1 MKKEKLNLKDA
12 LKNLKLTVQYIKPY
26 KGLFILEIIITLIS
40 TVLGVI
46 IPLLSAKTILYLTE
60 GKLNILLVIAT
71 ITLIFEV
78 TTVIFQNLNNLIFT
92 KIFEKI
98 NLSIQSNLIKEI
110 FKLETEE
117 FDKNNTGVFI
127 QRLKVDAREISTIFT
142 SLNTSI
148 FSAISSI
155 GVLITIF
162 ILNKIMF
169 LFLIF
174 GMICNFIIKEQRVV
188 KLTNIRKKYKEIDE
202 TTTGIVNEFIRGIRD
217 IKVLNCKDNSIE
229 QITDNINKSI
239 DNKIES
245 AKISFRFN
253 VWADNFYAIFK
264 FLFIAL
270 GCFLVNINNLT
281 IENFVIIYM
290 YKNDSLYLINEI
302 IRIID
307 SLEDFNISASRV
319 FEFINSQKYK
329 KEHYGNVHIKEFKGS
344 ITFNNVNFSYN
355 PKNKVLKN
363 MNFKINPNE
372 TIGFVGKSGA
382 GKTTVLSLINKMYN
396 VNDNMIF
403 LDNYD
408 INTLDESSITNNI
421 TLVTQN
427 PYIFNMSIKDNLKI
441 VSKKASL
448 SKIKEV
454 CKIACIH
461 DFIMSLPDK
470 YDTKI
475 GEGGVAL
482 SGGQRQRIAIARALL
497 RNTKIILFDE
507 ATSALDNE
515 TQKKIQEAINNMK
528 GEYTILIIAHRF
540 STILNSDK
548 IMVLDNGKITAEGT
562 HEELLKKSKEYK
574 KLYESELKK
583 DK

>member
-78 TTVIFQNLNNLIFT
+78 TTVIFQNLNTLIFT

-202 TTTGIVNEFIRGIRD
+202 KTTGIVNEFIRGIRD

-355 PKNKVLKN
+355 PKNKILKN

-382 GKTTVLSLINKMYN
+382 GKTTVLSLINKMYT

-515 TQKKIQEAINNMK
+515 TQNLIQKSINNMK
-528 GEYTILIIAHRF
+528 GDYTIIIVAHRL
-540 STILNSDK
+540 STIINADRILF
-548 IMVLDNGKITAEGT
+548 LDDGKVKDEGT
-562 HEELLKKSKEYK
+562 HKELLKKNKDYK
-574 KLYESELKK
+574 YLYDMENKK
-583 DK
+583 M

>member
-78 TTVIFQNLNNLIFT
+78 TTVIFQNLNTLIFT

-515 TQKKIQEAINNMK
+515 TQNLIQKSINNMK
-528 GEYTILIIAHRF
+528 GDYTIIIVAHRL
-540 STILNSDK
+540 STIINADRILF
-548 IMVLDNGKITAEGT
+548 LDDGKVKDEGT
-562 HEELLKKSKEYK
+562 HKELLKKNKDYK
-574 KLYESELKK
+574 YLYDMENKK
-583 DK
+583 M

>member
-1 MKKEKLNLKDA
+1 M
-12 LKNLKLTVQYIKPY
+12 
-26 KGLFILEIIITLIS
+26 
-40 TVLGVI
+40 
-46 IPLLSAKTILYLTE
+46 
-60 GKLNILLVIAT
+60 NILLVIAT

-78 TTVIFQNLNNLIFT
+78 TTVIFQNLNTLIFT

-174 GMICNFIIKEQRVV
+174 GMIFNFIIKEQRVV

-307 SLEDFNISASRV
+307 SLEDFNISASIV

-355 PKNKVLKN
+355 PKNKILKN

-408 INTLDESSITNNI
+408 MNTLDESSITNNI

-515 TQKKIQEAINNMK
+515 TQNLIQKSINNMK
-528 GEYTILIIAHRF
+528 GDYTIIIVAHRL
-540 STILNSDK
+540 STIINADRILF
-548 IMVLDNGKITAEGT
+548 LDDGKVKDEGT
-562 HEELLKKSKEYK
+562 HKELLKKNKDYK
-574 KLYESELKK
+574 YLYDMENKK
-583 DK
+583 M

>member
-1 MKKEKLNLKDA
+1 MKKENLNLKDA

-78 TTVIFQNLNNLIFT
+78 TTVIFQNLNTLIFT

-202 TTTGIVNEFIRGIRD
+202 KTTGIVNEFIRGIRD

-408 INTLDESSITNNI
+408 INTLDESSITSNI

-515 TQKKIQEAINNMK
+515 TQNLIQKSINNMK
-528 GEYTILIIAHRF
+528 GDYTIIIVAHRL
-540 STILNSDK
+540 STIINADRILF
-548 IMVLDNGKITAEGT
+548 LDDGKVKDEGT
-562 HEELLKKSKEYK
+562 HKELLKKNKDYK
-574 KLYESELKK
+574 YLYDMENKK
-583 DK
+583 M

>member
-78 TTVIFQNLNNLIFT
+78 TTVIFQNLNTLIFT

-355 PKNKVLKN
+355 PKNKILKN

-408 INTLDESSITNNI
+408 INTLDESSITSNI

-515 TQKKIQEAINNMK
+515 TQNLIQKSINNMK
-528 GEYTILIIAHRF
+528 GDYTIIIVAHRL
-540 STILNSDK
+540 STIINADRILF
-548 IMVLDNGKITAEGT
+548 LDDGKVKDEGT
-562 HEELLKKSKEYK
+562 HKELLKKNKDYK
-574 KLYESELKK
+574 YLYDMENKK
-583 DK
+583 M

>member
-78 TTVIFQNLNNLIFT
+78 TTVIFQNLNTLIFT

-372 TIGFVGKSGA
+372 TIGFVGKSGS

-408 INTLDESSITNNI
+408 INTLDESSITSNI

-515 TQKKIQEAINNMK
+515 TQNLIQKSINNMK
-528 GEYTILIIAHRF
+528 GDYTIIIVAHRL
-540 STILNSDK
+540 STIINADRILF
-548 IMVLDNGKITAEGT
+548 LDDGKVKDEGT
-562 HEELLKKSKEYK
+562 HKELLKKNKDYK
-574 KLYESELKK
+574 YLYDMENKK
-583 DK
+583 M

>member
-174 GMICNFIIKEQRVV
+174 GMICNFIIKEQRVI

-408 INTLDESSITNNI
+408 INTLDESSITSNI

-515 TQKKIQEAINNMK
+515 TQNLIQKSINNMK
-528 GEYTILIIAHRF
+528 GDYTILIVAHRL
-540 STILNSDK
+540 STIINADRILF
-548 IMVLDNGKITAEGT
+548 LDDGKVKDEGT
-562 HEELLKKSKEYK
+562 HKELLKKNKDYK
-574 KLYESELKK
+574 YLYDMENKK
-583 DK
+583 M

>member
-78 TTVIFQNLNNLIFT
+78 TTVIFQNLNTLIFT

-355 PKNKVLKN
+355 PKNKILKN

-482 SGGQRQRIAIARALL
+482 SGGQ
-497 RNTKIILFDE
+497 
-507 ATSALDNE
+507 
-515 TQKKIQEAINNMK
+515 
-528 GEYTILIIAHRF
+528 
-540 STILNSDK
+540 DK
-548 IMVLDNGKITAEGT
+548 
-562 HEELLKKSKEYK
+562 ELLLQEHY
-574 KLYESELKK
+574 LEILR
-583 DK
+583 

>member
-78 TTVIFQNLNNLIFT
+78 TTVIFQNLNTLIFT

-174 GMICNFIIKEQRVV
+174 GMICNFIIKEQRIV

-355 PKNKVLKN
+355 PKNKILKN

-515 TQKKIQEAINNMK
+515 TQNLIQKSINNMK
-528 GEYTILIIAHRF
+528 GDYTIIIVAHRL
-540 STILNSDK
+540 STIINADRILF
-548 IMVLDNGKITAEGT
+548 LDDGKVKDEGT
-562 HEELLKKSKEYK
+562 HKELLKKNKDYK
-574 KLYESELKK
+574 YLYDMENKK
-583 DK
+583 M

>member
-78 TTVIFQNLNNLIFT
+78 TTVIFQNLNTLIFT

-202 TTTGIVNEFIRGIRD
+202 KTTGIVNEFIRGIRD

-515 TQKKIQEAINNMK
+515 TQNLIQKSINNMK
-528 GEYTILIIAHRF
+528 GDYTIIIVAHRL
-540 STILNSDK
+540 STIINADRILF
-548 IMVLDNGKITAEGT
+548 LDDGKVKDEGT
-562 HEELLKKSKEYK
+562 HKELLKKNKDYK
-574 KLYESELKK
+574 YLYDMENKK
-583 DK
+583 M

>member
-202 TTTGIVNEFIRGIRD
+202 KTTGIVNEFIRGIRD

-372 TIGFVGKSGA
+372 TIGFVGKSGS

-515 TQKKIQEAINNMK
+515 TQNLIQKSINNMK
-528 GEYTILIIAHRF
+528 GDYTILIVAHRL
-540 STILNSDK
+540 STIINADRILF
-548 IMVLDNGKITAEGT
+548 LDDGKVKDEGT
-562 HEELLKKSKEYK
+562 HKELLKKNKDYK
-574 KLYESELKK
+574 YLYDMENKK
-583 DK
+583 M

>member
-78 TTVIFQNLNNLIFT
+78 TTVIFQNLNTLIFT

-202 TTTGIVNEFIRGIRD
+202 KTTGIVNEFIRGIRD

-344 ITFNNVNFSYN
+344 ITFNNVNFSYD

-515 TQKKIQEAINNMK
+515 TQNLIQKSINNMK
-528 GEYTILIIAHRF
+528 GDYTILIVAHRL
-540 STILNSDK
+540 STIINADRILF
-548 IMVLDNGKITAEGT
+548 LDDGKVKDEGT
-562 HEELLKKSKEYK
+562 HKELLKKNKDYK
-574 KLYESELKK
+574 YLYDMENKK
-583 DK
+583 M

>member
-1 MKKEKLNLKDA
+1 MKKEKLNLKEA

-78 TTVIFQNLNNLIFT
+78 TTVIFQNLNTLIFT

-515 TQKKIQEAINNMK
+515 TQNLIQKSINNMK
-528 GEYTILIIAHRF
+528 GDYTIIIVAHRL
-540 STILNSDK
+540 STIINADRILF
-548 IMVLDNGKITAEGT
+548 LDDGKVKDEGT
-562 HEELLKKSKEYK
+562 HKELLKKNKDYK
-574 KLYESELKK
+574 YLYDMENKK
-583 DK
+583 M

>member
-78 TTVIFQNLNNLIFT
+78 TTVIFQNLNTLIFT

-355 PKNKVLKN
+355 PKNKILKN

-515 TQKKIQEAINNMK
+515 TQNLIQKSINNMK
-528 GEYTILIIAHRF
+528 GDYTIIIVAHRL
-540 STILNSDK
+540 STIINADRILF
-548 IMVLDNGKITAEGT
+548 LDDGKVKDEGT
-562 HEELLKKSKEYK
+562 HKELLKKNKDYK
-574 KLYESELKK
+574 YLYDMENKK
-583 DK
+583 M

>member
-78 TTVIFQNLNNLIFT
+78 TTVIFQNLNTLIFT

-174 GMICNFIIKEQRVV
+174 GMICNFIIKEQRVI

-515 TQKKIQEAINNMK
+515 TQNLIQKSINNMK
-528 GEYTILIIAHRF
+528 GDYTIIIVAHRL
-540 STILNSDK
+540 STIINADRILF
-548 IMVLDNGKITAEGT
+548 LDDGKVKDEGT
-562 HEELLKKSKEYK
+562 HKELLKKNKDYK
-574 KLYESELKK
+574 YLYDMENKK
-583 DK
+583 M

>member
-174 GMICNFIIKEQRVV
+174 GMICNFIIKEQRVI

-515 TQKKIQEAINNMK
+515 TQNLIQKSINNMK
-528 GEYTILIIAHRF
+528 GDYTILIVAHRL
-540 STILNSDK
+540 STIINADRILF
-548 IMVLDNGKITAEGT
+548 LDDGKVKDEGT
-562 HEELLKKSKEYK
+562 HKELLKKNKDYK
-574 KLYESELKK
+574 YLYDMENKK
-583 DK
+583 M

>member
-1 MKKEKLNLKDA
+1 
-12 LKNLKLTVQYIKPY
+12 
-26 KGLFILEIIITLIS
+26 
-40 TVLGVI
+40 
-46 IPLLSAKTILYLTE
+46 
-60 GKLNILLVIAT
+60 
-71 ITLIFEV
+71 
-78 TTVIFQNLNNLIFT
+78 
-92 KIFEKI
+92 
-98 NLSIQSNLIKEI
+98 
-110 FKLETEE
+110 
-117 FDKNNTGVFI
+117 
-127 QRLKVDAREISTIFT
+127 
-142 SLNTSI
+142 
-148 FSAISSI
+148 
-155 GVLITIF
+155 
-162 ILNKIMF
+162 
-169 LFLIF
+169 
-174 GMICNFIIKEQRVV
+174 
-188 KLTNIRKKYKEIDE
+188 
-202 TTTGIVNEFIRGIRD
+202 
-217 IKVLNCKDNSIE
+217 
-229 QITDNINKSI
+229 
-239 DNKIES
+239 
-245 AKISFRFN
+245 
-253 VWADNFYAIFK
+253 
-264 FLFIAL
+264 
-270 GCFLVNINNLT
+270 
-281 IENFVIIYM
+281 M

-355 PKNKVLKN
+355 PKNKILKN

-454 CKIACIH
+454 RKIACIH

-482 SGGQRQRIAIARALL
+482 SGGQRQRIAIARALIKQP
-497 RNTKIILFDE
+497 KIIIADEPTGNLNFENGKRVVELLMNAGKKFSNTMIVVTHDDRLVKYFDE
-507 ATSALDNE
+507 ALHFEDMLIKEGGNE
-515 TQKKIQEAINNMK
+515 N
-528 GEYTILIIAHRF
+528 
-540 STILNSDK
+540 
-548 IMVLDNGKITAEGT
+548 V
-562 HEELLKKSKEYK
+562 
-574 KLYESELKK
+574 
-583 DK
+583 

>member
-515 TQKKIQEAINNMK
+515 TQNLIQKSINNMK
-528 GEYTILIIAHRF
+528 GDYTILIVAHRL
-540 STILNSDK
+540 STIINADRILF
-548 IMVLDNGKITAEGT
+548 LDDGKVKDEGT
-562 HEELLKKSKEYK
+562 HKELLKKNKDYK
-574 KLYESELKK
+574 YLYDMENKK
-583 DK
+583 M

>member
-202 TTTGIVNEFIRGIRD
+202 KTTGIVNEFIRGIRD

-515 TQKKIQEAINNMK
+515 TQNLIQKSINNMK
-528 GEYTILIIAHRF
+528 GDYTIIIVAHRL
-540 STILNSDK
+540 STIINADRILF
-548 IMVLDNGKITAEGT
+548 LDDGKVKDEGT
-562 HEELLKKSKEYK
+562 HKELLKKNKDYK
-574 KLYESELKK
+574 YLYDMENKK
-583 DK
+583 M

>member
-78 TTVIFQNLNNLIFT
+78 TTVIFQNLNTLIFT

-202 TTTGIVNEFIRGIRD
+202 KTTGIVNEFIRGIRD

-355 PKNKVLKN
+355 PKNKILKN

-515 TQKKIQEAINNMK
+515 TQNLIQKSINNMK
-528 GEYTILIIAHRF
+528 GDYTIIIVAHRL
-540 STILNSDK
+540 STIINADRILF
-548 IMVLDNGKITAEGT
+548 LDDGKVKDEGT
-562 HEELLKKSKEYK
+562 HKELLKKNKDYK
-574 KLYESELKK
+574 YLYDMENKK
-583 DK
+583 M

>member
-78 TTVIFQNLNNLIFT
+78 TTVIFQNLNTLIFT

-188 KLTNIRKKYKEIDE
+188 KLTNIRKKYKEIEE

-515 TQKKIQEAINNMK
+515 TQNLIQKSINNMK
-528 GEYTILIIAHRF
+528 GDYTIIIVAHRL
-540 STILNSDK
+540 STIINADRILF
-548 IMVLDNGKITAEGT
+548 LDDGKVKDEGT
-562 HEELLKKSKEYK
+562 HKELLKKNKDYK
-574 KLYESELKK
+574 YLYDMENKK
-583 DK
+583 M

>member
-78 TTVIFQNLNNLIFT
+78 TTVIFQNLNTLIFT

-372 TIGFVGKSGA
+372 TIGFVGKSGS

-515 TQKKIQEAINNMK
+515 TQNLIQKSINNMK
-528 GEYTILIIAHRF
+528 GDYTIIIVAHRL
-540 STILNSDK
+540 STIINADRILF
-548 IMVLDNGKITAEGT
+548 LDDGKVKDEGT
-562 HEELLKKSKEYK
+562 HKELLKKNKDYK
-574 KLYESELKK
+574 YLYDMENKK
-583 DK
+583 M

>member
-78 TTVIFQNLNNLIFT
+78 TTVIFQNLNTLIFT

-202 TTTGIVNEFIRGIRD
+202 KTTGIVNEFIRGIRD

-408 INTLDESSITNNI
+408 INTLDESSITSNI

-515 TQKKIQEAINNMK
+515 TQNLIQKSINNMK
-528 GEYTILIIAHRF
+528 GDYTIIIVAHRL
-540 STILNSDK
+540 STIINADRILF
-548 IMVLDNGKITAEGT
+548 LDDGKVKDEGT
-562 HEELLKKSKEYK
+562 HKELLKKNKDYK
-574 KLYESELKK
+574 YLYDMENKK
-583 DK
+583 M

>member
-1 MKKEKLNLKDA
+1 MKKEKLNLKEA

-78 TTVIFQNLNNLIFT
+78 TTVIFQNLNTLIFT

-202 TTTGIVNEFIRGIRD
+202 KTTGIVNEFIRGIRD

-515 TQKKIQEAINNMK
+515 TQNLIQKSINNMK
-528 GEYTILIIAHRF
+528 GDYTIIIVAHRL
-540 STILNSDK
+540 STIINADRILF
-548 IMVLDNGKITAEGT
+548 LDDGKVKDEGT
-562 HEELLKKSKEYK
+562 HKELLKKNKDYK
-574 KLYESELKK
+574 YLYDMENKK
-583 DK
+583 M

>member
-174 GMICNFIIKEQRVV
+174 GMICNFIIKEQRVI

-264 FLFIAL
+264 FLFMAL

-408 INTLDESSITNNI
+408 INTLDESSITSNI

-515 TQKKIQEAINNMK
+515 TQNLIQKSINNMK
-528 GEYTILIIAHRF
+528 GDYTILIVAHRL
-540 STILNSDK
+540 STIINADRILF
-548 IMVLDNGKITAEGT
+548 LDDGKVKDEGT
-562 HEELLKKSKEYK
+562 HKELLKKNKDYK
-574 KLYESELKK
+574 YLYDMENKK
-583 DK
+583 M

>member
-12 LKNLKLTVQYIKPY
+12 LKNLELTVQYIKPY

-78 TTVIFQNLNNLIFT
+78 TTVIFQNLNTLIFT

-382 GKTTVLSLINKMYN
+382 GKTTVLSLINKMYT

-515 TQKKIQEAINNMK
+515 TQNLIQKSINNMK
-528 GEYTILIIAHRF
+528 GDYTIIIVAHRL
-540 STILNSDK
+540 STIINADRILF
-548 IMVLDNGKITAEGT
+548 LDDGKVKDEGT
-562 HEELLKKSKEYK
+562 HKELLKKNKDYK
-574 KLYESELKK
+574 YLYDMENKK
-583 DK
+583 M

>member
-1 MKKEKLNLKDA
+1 MKKEKLNLKEA

-78 TTVIFQNLNNLIFT
+78 TTVIFQNLNTLIFT

-202 TTTGIVNEFIRGIRD
+202 KTTGIVNEFIRGIRD

-355 PKNKVLKN
+355 PKNKILKN

-515 TQKKIQEAINNMK
+515 TQNLIQKSINNMK
-528 GEYTILIIAHRF
+528 GDYTIIIVAHRL
-540 STILNSDK
+540 STIINADRILF
-548 IMVLDNGKITAEGT
+548 LDDGKVKDEGT
-562 HEELLKKSKEYK
+562 HKELLKKNKDYK
-574 KLYESELKK
+574 YLYDMENKK
-583 DK
+583 M

>member
-78 TTVIFQNLNNLIFT
+78 TTVIFQNLNTLIFT

-507 ATSALDNE
+507 ATSALYNE
-515 TQKKIQEAINNMK
+515 TQNLIQKSINNMK
-528 GEYTILIIAHRF
+528 GDYTIIIVAHRL
-540 STILNSDK
+540 STIINADRILF
-548 IMVLDNGKITAEGT
+548 LDDGKVKDEGT
-562 HEELLKKSKEYK
+562 HKELLKKNKDYK
-574 KLYESELKK
+574 YLYDMENKK
-583 DK
+583 M

>member
-78 TTVIFQNLNNLIFT
+78 TTVIFQNLNTLIFT

-355 PKNKVLKN
+355 PKNKILKN

-372 TIGFVGKSGA
+372 TIGFVGKSGS

-515 TQKKIQEAINNMK
+515 TQNLIQKSINNMK
-528 GEYTILIIAHRF
+528 GDYTIIIVAHRL
-540 STILNSDK
+540 STIINADRILF
-548 IMVLDNGKITAEGT
+548 LDDGKVKDEGT
-562 HEELLKKSKEYK
+562 HKELLKKNKDYK
-574 KLYESELKK
+574 YLYDMENKK
-583 DK
+583 M